1 MNNKT
6 YKWLYQCI
14 GNDQNNEYE
23 KITTKMIKDI
33 GYGKVYKTIWETSVS
48 INIFIF
54 FVVGCSKEIDKYC
67 QIIKSKDSI
76 TNIVAIKQF
85 SKMVDIENI
94 TTLYHA
100 VFYIEE
106 ANKALAKG
114 FFNGIYDAN
123 DIANDMEGYFSV

>member
-6 YKWLYQCI
+6 YKWLYNCI

-33 GYGKVYKTIWETSVS
+33 GYGQVYKTIWETSVA

-54 FVVGCSKEIDKYC
+54 LIVGCSKEIDKYC

-76 TNIVAIKQF
+76 TNIIAIKQF

-106 ANKALAKG
+106 ANKALEKC
-114 FFNGIYDAN
+114 FFCSIYDAN
-123 DIANDMEGYFSV
+123 DIANDIGEYFSV